1 MTTSFPKYFAIKCPA
16 NYATNTT
23 WKEYIKWLNNYAK
36 NNGVYSD
43 FAWSGTS
50 IGSFYGITQFNSIY
64 GNTDM
69 WYTISSFSK
78 TVKVSL
84 EDWDSYFN
92 KKETMVSFPPN
103 TYVEMSTSTKNK
115 KVVEY
120 LIKQGFKNPRGY
132 EGNGYG
138 DLGYGLDNDGVITYF
153 TSDKYNHIHV
163 KLSKMTFKEFESK
176 YLTPNTPKIKNN
188 NNMQTT
194 PTKQQILDAAKTSVE
209 AKAALAK
216 LFPDYFKPELNSD
229 IHVIPSR
236 NLSYSTG
243 LDDLNEFLKSKGQA
257 IIACG
262 IAPYGK
268 NLENKVV
275 GFDNNQDMVV
285 FDRYSGEELHR
296 IHMDRVF
303 IGFADHK

>member
-36 NNGVYSD
+36 NNGHSN
-43 FAWSGTS
+43 AWLGTS
-50 IGSFYGITQFNSIY
+50 SGAFYGITQNDIY
-64 GNTDM
+64 GYTNM
-69 WYTISSFSK
+69 WYRYISSTSK
-78 TVKVSL
+78 TVEVSL
-84 EDWDSYFN
+84 EDWDSCFN
-92 KKETMVSFPPN
+92 KKETIVSFPPN

-120 LIKQGFKNPRGY
+120 LIKQGFKNPLGY
-132 EGNGYG
+132 EGNGYD

-153 TSDKYNHIHV
+153 TSDIHV

-176 YLTPNTPKIKNN
+176 YLTLNTPKIKNN

-229 IHVIPSR
+229 IHVIPSET
-236 NLSYSTG
+236 LSYSTG

-257 IIACG
+257 IVAHG
-262 IAPYGK
+262 IAPNGK
-268 NLENKVV
+268 NLEKKVV
-275 GFDNNQDMVV
+275 GFDNYQDMVV
-285 FDRYSGEELHR
+285 FDIHGEELHR
-296 IHMDRVF
+296 IHMNKVL
-303 IGFADHK
+303 IGFADCK